1 MLVGGSFMNAFDAR
15 NPDAFASGTGWVM
28 QLAQRGAGLSGG
40 SWAIGS
46 WALAN
51 YPSFVGAVF
60 ATFVWSEVA
69 DVWYAAM
76 RDEVWDLEDPL
87 VGPQLFNMGKYS
99 DAVDSTKAKATRS
112 CPSRSSMPTVV

>member
-1 MLVGGSFMNAFDAR
+1 MPLLLG
-15 NPDAFASGTGWVM
+15 PDGLCSSLSVEQDF
-28 QLAQRGAGLSGG
+28 QEGAGRSGAG
-40 SWAIGS
+40 PWRTTLRSS
-46 WALAN
+46 VRFSLL
-51 YPSFVGAVF
+51 
-60 ATFVWSEVA
+60 FVWSEVA

-99 DAVDSTKAKATRS
+99 DAVDSTKAKAARS